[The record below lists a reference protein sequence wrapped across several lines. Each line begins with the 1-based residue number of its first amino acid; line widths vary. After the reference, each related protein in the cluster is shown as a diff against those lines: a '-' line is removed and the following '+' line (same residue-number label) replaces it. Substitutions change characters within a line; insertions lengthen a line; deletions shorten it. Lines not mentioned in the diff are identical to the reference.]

1 MEQHER
7 FINKEKI
14 GKGTYGIVYKAHD
27 TTLKKVVA
35 FKKMI
40 LQMNNEG
47 IPPTALREITL
58 LKGLNHPNIVPLLDL
73 ILEPNKIVLI
83 FEFMR

>member
-1 MEQHER
+1 M
-7 FINKEKI
+7 
-14 GKGTYGIVYKAHD
+14 D
-27 TTLKKVVA
+27 
-35 FKKMI
+35 
-40 LQMNNEG
+40 NEG

-83 FEFMR
+83 FEFMRQDLK